1 MKKRTTLAPTAS
13 VITFAHSPRGPV
25 SITEQEIP
33 HFIRGEVPPAIAER
47 FTRYGMPDRGLIT
60 FTITIREKTGSRTI
74 GPSLCRR
81 AGTRSSAR
89 PR

>member
-1 MKKRTTLAPTAS
+1 MKKLATLAPIGS
-13 VITFAHSPRGPV
+13 LITFARSTRGPV
-25 SITEQEIP
+25 SITPEEIP

-60 FTITIREKTGSRTI
+60 YTITIREKTGARTI

-81 AGTRSSAR
+81 AGTRSSALR
-89 PR
+89 